1 MSMFSKCVGKIS
13 LVHNH
18 LHRWECAQR
27 KRRARAKRRRRR
39 GGNVSMGIILNSS
52 VCLCIIILIYMSQRP
67 KFNDN
72 SFVTATLLLMRHI
85 ITCFPLPMRSIYRHI
100 LFAHVSFS
108 VLLFAFY
115 GFMSFASPSI
125 CFVILKCPSS
135 LFAAPAY
142 HGKTNDTHIE

>member
-1 MSMFSKCVGKIS
+1 MSMFWKCVGKIS

-18 LHRWECAQR
+18 LHRWKCAQR
-27 KRRARAKRRRRR
+27 KRRAREKRRRR
-39 GGNVSMGIILNSS
+39 GNVSMGIILNSS
-52 VCLCIIILIYMSQRP
+52 VCLCIIILINMSQRP
-67 KFNDN
+67 KFNNN

-85 ITCFPLPMRSIYRHI
+85 ITCFTLPIPSIYRNI

-135 LFAAPAY
+135 LCTAVAY
-142 HGKTNDTHIE
+142 HGKSNDTHIE